1 MKTCV
6 VQLENHDDVIST
18 QDKISWSKASRVL
31 LVWPRRGKVLQRSV
45 DLLLVLRCCQRL
57 GAQLAVVTGDGEVIG
72 NAHDLGIPVYSSV
85 EQAQMAYWGPPHGG
99 KVMSRLSS
107 TMQRQPLEVQKL
119 REMRRQSQVAP
130 SQNRILRLA
139 LFAAGV
145 IAFLALVLFFAPGAS
160 ITLTPLEQVQQISLP
175 VQAQSALQ
183 VVNLSGGMPAHVL
196 SVVVEGKDQLT
207 SSGYAHAPEGYAS
220 GEVLLTNLTD
230 QEVELP
236 AGTIVLTAG
245 AAPARFAMTH
255 AVQVPSGPGRARS
268 AAVKAVL
275 PGLGGNVAA
284 GAIQAIEGPAGWRV
298 AVANPLPIS
307 GGSERIIPAPTR
319 FDAQKLREKLLAS
332 LRQMAL
338 EELRANVAPG
348 QIMLDGS
355 LRVRTVLEEIQEPAE
370 GQPADVIQLALRVE
384 YEAWYVAETDL
395 QSIAQAAL
403 DANLPAC
410 YQPLP
415 GTFTYQFQM
424 QDQGTLD
431 NPEERNFQG
440 QLVAKRTIQATW
452 SDAAAIQAV
461 TGQRLAEAGAIL
473 SNRLALS
480 ATPVIEVYPPW
491 WNRLPFLPAR
501 ITLVRP

>member
-99 KVMSRLSS
+99 KAMSRLSS

-130 SQNRILRLA
+130 KQNRILRLA

-245 AAPARFAMTH
+245 AAPARFAITH
-255 AVQVPSGPGRARS
+255 AVRS
-268 AAVKAVL
+268 
-275 PGLGGNVAA
+275 
-284 GAIQAIEGPAGWRV
+284 R
-298 AVANPLPIS
+298 
-307 GGSERIIPAPTR
+307 R
-319 FDAQKLREKLLAS
+319 
-332 LRQMAL
+332 
-338 EELRANVAPG
+338 
-348 QIMLDGS
+348 
-355 LRVRTVLEEIQEPAE
+355 
-370 GQPADVIQLALRVE
+370 
-384 YEAWYVAETDL
+384 
-395 QSIAQAAL
+395 AQA
-403 DANLPAC
+403 
-410 YQPLP
+410 
-415 GTFTYQFQM
+415 
-424 QDQGTLD
+424 
-431 NPEERNFQG
+431 ERG
-440 QLVAKRTIQATW
+440 R
-452 SDAAAIQAV
+452 
-461 TGQRLAEAGAIL
+461 RL
-473 SNRLALS
+473 
-480 ATPVIEVYPPW
+480 
-491 WNRLPFLPAR
+491 
-501 ITLVRP
+501 